1 MSDQVL
7 AIEGGPRAATEPMA
21 DSWEVV
27 TNLERQYVN
36 AVLDRRGSAM
46 YEELDAFEAEFR
58 ELIATFHARHEA
70 LYGWGDPDMPVLI
83 ALQKVRAIA
92 RRKPLTLT
100 RHELAGPDAAAAR
113 KRQRR
118 AYFKE
123 SGGFVET
130 PCYAGERLKPG
141 NVITGPAIIEE
152 SKTTVVIPPGSE
164 VTVDAC
170 ENYLVKVS

>member
-1 MSDQVL
+1 MVRSAEMRYFGQLHDIDVIL
-7 AIEGGPRAATEPMA
+7 PEARIG
-21 DSWEVV
+21 
-27 TNLERQYVN
+27 
-36 AVLDRRGSAM
+36 AVFG
-46 YEELDAFEAEFR
+46 EAEFK

-92 RRKPLTLT
+92 RRKPLMLT
-100 RHELAGPDAAAAR
+100 RHELAGPDAAAALKR
-113 KRQRR
+113 KRR

-123 SGGFVET
+123 GGGFIET